1 MPRHRNFIRRSH
13 RKTMT
18 ASQMQELW
26 LGANHNRSH
35 FVNDADRREMWWSNR
50 DRIMEL
56 WGCHGR
62 RPVAWWFFEAPEMGL
77 RYPGSQYERSVL
89 WEAGVLSEDER
100 AALEREWRE
109 AWEFCWRP
117 NFFHCARPGKI
128 YNGDEARVRHLVWA
142 DVPPEL
148 VYKWPDERERCGPVV
163 CEPQETSQRVEAVA
177 ETGQEPVSHER
188 RAS

>member
-1 MPRHRNFIRRSH
+1 
-13 RKTMT
+13 
-18 ASQMQELW
+18 
-26 LGANHNRSH
+26 
-35 FVNDADRREMWWSNR
+35 
-50 DRIMEL
+50 
-56 WGCHGR
+56 
-62 RPVAWWFFEAPEMGL
+62 MGL

-148 VYKWPDERERCGPVV
+148 VYKWLDERE
-163 CEPQETSQRVEAVA
+163 QALVA
-177 ETGQEPVSHER
+177 
-188 RAS
+188 